1 MFLLELIAIAT
12 ISCVI
17 ALVVGAWLKRDEYD
31 TEQRTRDLIKATDKA
46 DEEWL
51 RLHPTQ
57 TEEERLFF
65 RLFEADRSTRI
76 LDWADHN
83 RERRS

>member
-1 MFLLELIAIAT
+1 MFLLELIAIVT

-31 TEQRTRDLIKATDKA
+31 TEQRMRDCIEAMDKA

-65 RLFEADRSTRI
+65 RLFKADRSARI
-76 LDWADHN
+76 LD
-83 RERRS
+83 

>member
-31 TEQRTRDLIKATDKA
+31 TEQRTRDYIEATDKA

-51 RLHPTQ
+51 RLHPN
-57 TEEERLFF
+57 
-65 RLFEADRSTRI
+65 A
-76 LDWADHN
+76 N
-83 RERRS
+83 GRRKAVLSSLQGRPVDKDS